1 MSAPRRGEIYYVTF
15 VPMGP
20 VELSGPHPAL
30 VVQNDIGNRAS
41 RLTIVAGITT
51 NLRVGQLPVGVLLD
65 PGESG
70 LPRVSAV
77 HLGQLHTVDRLRLE
91 RRIGRLPRAKMREV
105 DEALRVS
112 LGLEPYAA
120 LNGRSGHGRAN

>member
-1 MSAPRRGEIYYVTF
+1 MSAPRRGEIYYVTL
-15 VPMGP
+15 VPVGP
-20 VELSGPHPAL
+20 AELSGPHPAL

-41 RLTIVAGITT
+41 RSTMVAGITT
-51 NLRVGQLPVGVLLD
+51 NLRVSRLPVGVVLE

-77 HLGQLHTVDRLRLE
+77 HLGQLQTVDRSRLE

-112 LGLEPYAA
+112 LGLEPFAA
-120 LNGRSGHGRAN
+120 PKGRSGQGWAN

>member
-15 VPMGP
+15 VRAGP
-20 VELSGPHPAL
+20 AELSGPHPAL

-70 LPRVSAV
+70 LPRASAV
-77 HLGQLHTVDRLRLE
+77 HLGQLQTVDGSRLE

-105 DEALRVS
+105 DEALRIS
-112 LGLEPYAA
+112 LGLGPFAA
-120 LNGRSGHGRAN
+120 PDGRSGPRPN